1 MERSQLLQIVKVIE
15 KYEFHEI
22 AEDFPEIWFESLR
35 PSIPR
40 SLHQDLA
47 SWIYICWQLEK
58 SEEFKTL
65 TEIAIRDTVDRL
77 EDWDGAVPFWII
89 GKRSLLRNG

>member
-1 MERSQLLQIVKVIE
+1 MFQGQPRDNVISHDQEAVTIPLLHDNVESMQILLCVVHGLTRRVPRRVERSQLLQIVKVID

-22 AEDFPEIWFESLR
+22 AEVFTEMWFESLR

-47 SWIYICWQLEK
+47 S
-58 SEEFKTL
+58 
-65 TEIAIRDTVDRL
+65 
-77 EDWDGAVPFWII
+77 
-89 GKRSLLRNG
+89 